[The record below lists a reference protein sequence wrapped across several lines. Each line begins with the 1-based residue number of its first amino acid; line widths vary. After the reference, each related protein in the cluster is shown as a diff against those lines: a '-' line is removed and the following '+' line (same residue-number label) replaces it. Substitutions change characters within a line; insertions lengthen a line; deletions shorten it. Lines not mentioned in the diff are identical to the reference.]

1 MPTRQELQDY
11 WTTNAAGFSPANQ
24 AEIIKKMKTF
34 HSAVPII
41 PDEIAFLQDKAS
53 AITGKYSNEPVRYGF
68 LNSAQIHGKPILL
81 DNIRQA
87 YEEIEKHRNTIRF
100 LEDAVSLGRVVIAIR
115 EREEMVSRT
124 ASAEDVMAGFLAHFV
139 LGLDLDI

>member
-1 MPTRQELQDY
+1 MC
-11 WTTNAAGFSPANQ
+11 F
-24 AEIIKKMKTF
+24 
-34 HSAVPII
+34 
-41 PDEIAFLQDKAS
+41 
-53 AITGKYSNEPVRYGF
+53 GF
-68 LNSAQIHGKPILL
+68 LNSSQIHGKPNLL

-124 ASAEDVMAGFLAHFV
+124 ASAEEVMAGFLAHFV
-139 LGLDLDI
+139 LEPDLDF